1 MSATFAKFSEAVG
14 PVCLHLAERWRHA
27 EELELSERR
36 NLEMA
41 TMTALRWLSR
51 GEPRDEAHFR
61 QATLML
67 RREG

>member
-1 MSATFAKFSEAVG
+1 MPATFAKFSEVVG
-14 PVCLHLAERWRHA
+14 PICLHLAGRWRHS

-51 GEPRDEAHFR
+51 GEARDEVHFR
-61 QATLML
+61 QATLMVH
-67 RREG
+67 RRA